1 MISFILILIRVLA
14 GGVFV
19 YSGWNKLMAPMEN
32 FVVVLQGY
40 QFLSSNLIL
49 PIAFLVPWLEF
60 IFGVFLALG
69 FLTRTS
75 SAVLGAFLVVFI
87 SLLARS
93 LWLHLPIHEC
103 GCFGGGIS
111 LSPRQAMALDSG
123 LLLAAL
129 ILMGKGKSLLFSL
142 DRRLNQGES
151 HIKRV

>member
-151 HIKRV
+151 HIKRI

>member
-1 MISFILILIRVLA
+1 MISFILILIRVLV

>member
-1 MISFILILIRVLA
+1 MISFILILIRVLV

-151 HIKRV
+151 HIKRI